1 MFIIAALNEVSGY
14 ITNNV
19 AGTPAPAGENQQPV
33 VIEELPPQLQKL
45 YADHGQNWT
54 LMQDDQG
61 SVTVAIKDKI
71 IGTGRSSIMSPY
83 HDAVATALF
92 EALDYATYGSMF
104 AKAAYAEDGFGAE
117 QTSAGAK
124 EADASGAENT
134 VNATLLAIAAVE
146 RDGGNGDGG
155 ETISKGD
162 TDALAAFD
170 SLTLKDT
177 PLSAE
182 QKTAQDKLMAQAM
195 EAVAEHGLTI
205 AHLPDD
211 EGNPNALIQI
221 CQIQVDDAGVRR
233 TVPLSET
240 LETEGLDRLTL
251 AKLLIGTAAALE
263 IGTELHY
270 GDTPV
275 LQTDREEDTPELKE
289 AA

>member
-1 MFIIAALNEVSGY
+1 MGRDGLCRILLARCAH
-14 ITNNV
+14 
-19 AGTPAPAGENQQPV
+19 
-33 VIEELPPQLQKL
+33 L
-45 YADHGQNWT
+45 YART
-54 LMQDDQG
+54 
-61 SVTVAIKDKI
+61 T
-71 IGTGRSSIMSPY
+71 
-83 HDAVATALF
+83 AVWSTTCS
-92 EALDYATYGSMF
+92 EP
-104 AKAAYAEDGFGAE
+104 
-117 QTSAGAK
+117 AGAK
-124 EADASGAENT
+124 EAGAGDAENA

-155 ETISKGD
+155 ETISKSD

-221 CQIQVDDAGVRR
+221 CQIQIDDAGVRR

-275 LQTDREEDTPELKE
+275 LQTDREEGTPELKE